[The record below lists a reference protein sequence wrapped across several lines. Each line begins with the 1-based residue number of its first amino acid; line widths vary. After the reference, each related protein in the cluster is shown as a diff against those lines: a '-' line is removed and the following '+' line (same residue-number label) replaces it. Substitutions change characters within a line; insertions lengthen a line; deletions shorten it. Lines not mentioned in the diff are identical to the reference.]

1 MQKTTIRQSVMNS
14 GRLMNPVQAG
24 VVVRGGDWVMVD
36 TLNLSRRTVSRKV
49 RVKRFPACRLGFEA
63 CDPLSENT
71 VCNGKLE

>member
-1 MQKTTIRQSVMNS
+1 MQKATIRQSVMNS

-49 RVKRFPACRLGFEA
+49 RLEA
-63 CDPLSENT
+63 CAPLSENT
-71 VCNGKLE
+71 VCNGKIE